1 MRTPAPAR
9 RLLVAAA
16 TALLLG
22 AVSFPLG
29 GSAAG
34 AASACGKAAG
44 TKAGGGHSMHGTHGM
59 RTPKRSGGATTP
71 CPTVAGARTIP
82 VTASGFAFSPTAIT
96 IGAGEDVT
104 IALTA
109 DDLTHDFEVQGVGHV
124 VHAKKGRTAVGGL
137 RIATPGTYRFW
148 CTVPGHRR
156 SGMVG
161 TITVT

>member
-1 MRTPAPAR
+1 
-9 RLLVAAA
+9 
-16 TALLLG
+16 
-22 AVSFPLG
+22 
-29 GSAAG
+29 
-34 AASACGKAAG
+34 
-44 TKAGGGHSMHGTHGM
+44 MHGMPGM
-59 RTPKRSGGATTP
+59 DGMGATKKSGGAMTP

-109 DDLTHDFEVQGVGHV
+109 DDLAHDVEVKGYGHV
-124 VHAKKGRTAVGGL
+124 VHAKRGRTAVGGL
-137 RIATPGTYRFW
+137 RIDTPGTYRFW
-148 CTVPGHRR
+148 CTVPGHRK